1 MIRALTNARILE
13 DGGLA
18 EAKLVEDRAVLIED
32 GRIKAV
38 VGAREVPADA
48 RRTDLE
54 GALLLPGFFDT
65 QVNGGAGLLFNDAP
79 TVETIAAIGAAH
91 RKFGTTAF
99 LPTLISDDLEVVREA
114 IAAVD
119 AAIAQGVPGVWGIH
133 IEGPFLNVRRKGVHD
148 ASKFLTL
155 DESSLGLLSSL
166 KRGRTLVTL
175 APEKTRPGIVR
186 ALADAGVVVS
196 AGHANASYAATKA
209 ALEHG
214 LTGFTHLFNAMS
226 PLTSREPGVVGA
238 ALENQSA
245 WCGLIVDGRH
255 VDPVVLRIAL
265 KCRPLDRF
273 MLVTDAMPS
282 VGMKGSKTFMLQG
295 RMITVEDGVCVDAH
309 GTLAG
314 SDLDMASAVRNA
326 CAMLDLDLASAARM
340 AGASPAR
347 FMGLEREFGRI
358 APGLR
363 ADLVAADDDL
373 KVIETWI
380 GGEAS
385 GDLDAHAPEPAA
397 AFGGAAR
404 GPAE

>member
-1 MIRALTNARILE
+1 MIRALVNARVLE
-13 DGGLA
+13 DGGL
-18 EAKLVEDRAVLIED
+18 VEGRAVVIEK
-32 GRIKAV
+32 GRIKGV
-38 VGAREVPADA
+38 VPAREIPTEA

-65 QVNGGAGLLFNDAP
+65 QVNGGAGLLFNDSP

-91 RKFGTTAF
+91 RRFGTTGF
-99 LPTLISDDLEVVREA
+99 LPTLISDDLDVVREA

-155 DESSLGLLSSL
+155 DEGSLGLLGSL
-166 KRGRTLVTL
+166 KSGRTLVTL
-175 APEKTRPGIVR
+175 APEKTRPEIVR
-186 ALADAGVVVS
+186 TLTEAGVTVA
-196 AGHANASYAATKA
+196 AGHTNASYAATKA

-238 ALENQSA
+238 ALENQTA

-255 VDPVVLRIAL
+255 VDPVVLKIAL

-273 MLVTDAMPS
+273 VLVTDAMPS
-282 VGMKGSKTFMLQG
+282 VGMSGSKTFMLQG
-295 RMITVEDGVCVDAH
+295 RMITVDDGVCVDAH

-326 CAMLDLDLASAARM
+326 RDMLNLDLAAAVRM
-340 AGASPAR
+340 ASAHPAA
-347 FMGLEREFGRI
+347 FLGLDRELGRI

-373 KVIETWI
+373 KVLGTWI
-380 GGEAS
+380 GGEPS
-385 GDLDAHAPEPAA
+385 SLDEDRDTPARTP
-397 AFGGAAR
+397 AFGGAGR